1 MLYSIY
7 RRQENADARRSL
19 TRAEIRI
26 IYGLKQGNMN
36 VLESKKNY
44 VDCDVKL
51 CGEVLKRFT
60 DRCCLTFIIKKSFL
74 FDVKYF
80 STRLEGSKVKR
91 MEINSVIFFFFS
103 YYFLMN

>member
-1 MLYSIY
+1 
-7 RRQENADARRSL
+7 
-19 TRAEIRI
+19 
-26 IYGLKQGNMN
+26 MN

-80 STRLEGSKVKR
+80 STSNSARLEGETDGNKLG
-91 MEINSVIFFFFS
+91 NFFFLSLLFS
-103 YYFLMN
+103 DELDLQLQRKFNPTL

>member
-1 MLYSIY
+1 
-7 RRQENADARRSL
+7 
-19 TRAEIRI
+19 
-26 IYGLKQGNMN
+26 LKQGNIN

-60 DRCCLTFIIKKSFL
+60 DRCCLTFIIKKSFYL
-74 FDVKYF
+74 FDVNIF
-80 STRLEGSKVKR
+80 PLGSKVKR
-91 MEINSVIFFFFS
+91 MEINWFH